1 MMSKRRFWISVA
13 TSVFVAGA
21 FFFRSMS
28 LAQDAKPPDTPKAAD
43 AKAADTSKAA
53 EPAKAADATKPADAA
68 AKPTEVAVAMPP
80 ALPDYFTATNP
91 TEKDK
96 PAKWPDNTGG
106 NAGAWATPA
115 SDGTGDVPAKMTNPD
130 LYDRIVHNMFSINI
144 VWTLVTGF
152 LVMFMQA
159 GFAMVETGLCRAKNA
174 SHTFSMNFMIYPLGC
189 IAFWVYGF
197 AIGWGNLANGPS
209 AARQHASRSWSR
221 SFGPQLGGRRWPGD

>member
-1 MMSKRRFWISVA
+1 MMSRRRFWISVA

-21 FFFRSMS
+21 FFFRSLS
-28 LAQDAKPPDTPKAAD
+28 LADEPKAASDAKPAD
-43 AKAADTSKAA
+43 AAKAADTA
-53 EPAKAADATKPADAA
+53 KPADAGKA
-68 AKPTEVAVAMPP
+68 PDAKPADASKPMEVASAMPP
-80 ALPDYFTATNP
+80 ALPDYFTGNNP
-91 TEKDK
+91 DPKNPK
-96 PAKWPDNTGG
+96 YPDPTGS
-106 NAGAWATPA
+106 NAGVLATPA
-115 SDGTGDVPAKMTNPD
+115 SDGTGDVPSKMTSPD

-197 AIGWGNLANGPS
+197 AH
-209 AARQHASRSWSR
+209 R
-221 SFGPQLGGRRWPGD
+221 LGKPG